1 MQIFQYRAMNQMGR
15 QEKGRIEA
23 TNVDDLE
30 MRLHQMGLD
39 LMTVKSVKA
48 FKTFDSK
55 SKVANRDLV
64 LFCFQL
70 EQLLNA
76 GVPILA
82 GLSDLKES
90 TEHAYFKTVLATMLA
105 EVRGGK
111 MLSEALSAHPT
122 VFDTVFVNLVA
133 AGEQSGQLPTVLNHL
148 SHALKWQDE
157 LFAQTKRLIAYPVFI
172 FVVVILAIAFLMI
185 VLVPELVKFISGLGQ
200 VLPWNT
206 KVLIFISNAFIDYWW
221 LLISVPIVA
230 VGALML
236 WLKHSTQARY
246 QLDGLKLKLPIVGP
260 ALNKIIMA
268 RFSRYFALMYQAG
281 IPILSAIKTCESIVG
296 NQVIATALHGVHDSI
311 SAGRSMSDS
320 FQQTGLFPPL
330 VIRMLVIGERSGGL
344 DQSLMNIS
352 YFYDRDVDELLQSLL
367 KILEP
372 ALTVTLGL
380 VLMFVM
386 AAVLSPVYNAFSQMP
401 I

>member
-1 MQIFQYRAMNQMGR
+1 METFQYRAINQMGR
-15 QEKGRIEA
+15 QEKGRMEA
-23 TNVDDLE
+23 ANVTDLE
-30 MRLHQMGLD
+30 MRLQQLGLD
-39 LMTVKSVKA
+39 LTTVKSVK
-48 FKTFDSK
+48 DSK
-55 SKVANRDLV
+55 PLFSKNKVVSRDLV

-70 EQLLNA
+70 EQLMNA
-76 GVPILA
+76 GVPILE
-82 GLSDLKES
+82 GLSDLKEN
-90 TEHAYFKTVLATMLA
+90 TENIQFKTVLGGVLV
-105 EVRGGK
+105 EVEGGK

-122 VFDTVFVNLVA
+122 VFDEVFVNLVA

-148 SHALKWQDE
+148 SHTLKWQDE
-157 LFAQTKRLIAYPVFI
+157 LFAQTKRLLTYPVFI
-172 FVVVILAIAFLMI
+172 FAVVTSAIAFLMI
-185 VLVPELVKFISGLGQ
+185 FLVPDLVKFISGLGQ
-200 VLPWNT
+200 ALPWNT

-221 LLISVPIVA
+221 LLVSVPTVA
-230 VGALML
+230 VVALML

-246 QLDGLKLKLPIVGP
+246 QFDGLKLKLPMVGSV
-260 ALNKIIMA
+260 LNKIMLA

-320 FQQTGLFPPL
+320 FQQTGLFPSL
-330 VIRMLVIGERSGGL
+330 VIRMLVVGERSGEL

-352 YFYDRDVDELLQSLL
+352 YFYDRDVGELLQSLL

-372 ALTVTLGL
+372 ALTVVLGL